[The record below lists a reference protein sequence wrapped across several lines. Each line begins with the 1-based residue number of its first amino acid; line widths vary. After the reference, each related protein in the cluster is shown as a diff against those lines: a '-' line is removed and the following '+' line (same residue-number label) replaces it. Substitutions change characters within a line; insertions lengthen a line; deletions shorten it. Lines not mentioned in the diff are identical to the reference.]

1 MDNDI
6 DKQTMDGNPR
16 LDSPERSSPEG
27 RPLLGNFLGCS
38 TLSRLVNRGLS
49 EDPSATSRGRQGR
62 DAKPPGTAPSMNRRG
77 FTASSAM
84 ADGTSLIASLV
95 KQEWA

>member
-6 DKQTMDGNPR
+6 DKRTMDGNPR
-16 LDSPERSSPEG
+16 LDSPERSRREG
-27 RPLLGNFLGCS
+27 RHLLWNFLWCS
-38 TLSRLVNRGLS
+38 TLSRLVNGGLS

-62 DAKPPGTAPSMNRRG
+62 DAKPRGTAPSMNRRG

-84 ADGTSLIASLV
+84 AVRTSLIASLA